1 MKLKD
6 ILNEDT
12 DIGHQDDEPKMLKS
26 TALEIAEYGQK
37 LVEKLSAYDNVE
49 GEVDF
54 PNWWQSKL
62 TLAKDYVQK
71 AYHYLDS
78 EEKTSNLND
87 VSESTGLKNIVD
99 EMKMVNKKTGKDI
112 TKFVL
117 QLLQGKITQKE
128 FEKLT
133 GLKKDKMS
141 VSENVWKRFDAMQ
154 KLQGAIMDIEDDM
167 RDINQ
172 ELSQLHKDMEQEA
185 EPSGGPIA
193 SKYGKQIEKK
203 QKEYKKKRAEFK
215 KLMAKL
221 DKLEQY

>member
-78 EEKTSNLND
+78 EEKTANLND

>member
-62 TLAKDYVQK
+62 TLAKKYVQK

>member
-141 VSENVWKRFDAMQ
+141 VSESVWKRFDAMQ

>member
-128 FEKLT
+128 FEKIT